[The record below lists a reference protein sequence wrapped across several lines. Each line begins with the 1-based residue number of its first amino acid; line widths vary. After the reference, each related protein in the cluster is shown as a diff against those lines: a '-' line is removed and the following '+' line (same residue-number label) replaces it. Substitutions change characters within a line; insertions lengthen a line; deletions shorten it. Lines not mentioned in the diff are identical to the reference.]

1 MSLVTGNMITCM
13 ENYKES
19 IKKLLELIVDFSKVT
34 K

>member
-1 MSLVTGNMITCM
+1 MSLVTGNMIICM

-19 IKKLLELIVDFSKVT
+19 IKKLLEWIGEFSKVT